1 MCEECEEPTY
11 LPTFINAKPRSVCL
25 TQPVNAW
32 KHTPIRSNIDR
43 EQEEGKK
50 KHVSGMCCKT
60 QKKHERQIKRIKPIR
75 PNILS
80 LRIQSSDLNRR
91 RKKITSLFS
100 LRLSE
105 KEKISWREK
114 TQREGEGAQ
123 KFGKMRSMSGPQAGF
138 LLSARCSGGH
148 DMVPPS
154 YVLNLFH
161 V

>member
-1 MCEECEEPTY
+1 
-11 LPTFINAKPRSVCL
+11 
-25 TQPVNAW
+25 
-32 KHTPIRSNIDR
+32 
-43 EQEEGKK
+43 
-50 KHVSGMCCKT
+50 
-60 QKKHERQIKRIKPIR
+60 IKPIR

-91 RKKITSLFS
+91 KKKLLLCFLFVYQK
-100 LRLSE
+100 RRRFRE
-105 KEKISWREK
+105 GKKPKEKGK
-114 TQREGEGAQ
+114 GAQ

-161 V
+161 VYFFFFFFPVPLRNHPHSRATWFRFDAEVTSNDCNKR